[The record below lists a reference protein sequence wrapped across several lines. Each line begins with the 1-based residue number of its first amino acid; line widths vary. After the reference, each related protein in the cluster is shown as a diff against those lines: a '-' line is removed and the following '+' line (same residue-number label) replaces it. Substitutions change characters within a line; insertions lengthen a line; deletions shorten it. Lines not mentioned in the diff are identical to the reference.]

1 MKKILKGVIKI
12 FFTIILAALF
22 YLNIAMYHAPTY
34 VKSADGNYNQ
44 DVYYQLQFLKSEL
57 HQGAGDDMQF
67 YFPEG
72 FMFINALYGLSW
84 CDLIKPLNPDSPIYR
99 EGIEQI
105 DWAIK
110 QVKSQKAKNIFDP
123 NLLLSNGAF
132 YIGWK
137 NYLIGSKL
145 ELQNPND
152 RNELE
157 EAEFKK
163 ACSKISQ
170 AFDKSHSPFLES
182 YSGLSWPADATIAM
196 ACLSIHDKLSP
207 PLYSQN
213 IENWIVKVKNN
224 LDTITGLIPHQ
235 SEIYTGKSIAG
246 ARGSSQSLI
255 LNFLFDIDETFA
267 KTQFEIYKDRFLD
280 YRIGLPGI
288 REYPSE
294 IQGPGDID
302 SGPVI
307 LGIGGAA
314 SIVGQRTFF
323 KYGDVNTYKG
333 LRNSIEGFGLGFT
346 IKKKKK
352 YLFGKLPMADA
363 FICWSNAIEKVNTPE
378 KSNWRLSFQFLSF
391 LLAALLFLLLI
402 KL

>member
-1 MKKILKGVIKI
+1 MKKVLKIVFKILS
-12 FFTIILAALF
+12 TIVLGLLLYFNISLYHSPY
-22 YLNIAMYHAPTY
+22 YLKT
-34 VKSADGNYNQ
+34 VDGTYNQ
-44 DVYYQLQFLKSEL
+44 DVYHQLQFLKSEL
-57 HQGAGDDMQF
+57 HQGAGDEMQF

-84 CDLIKPLNPDSPIYR
+84 CDLLKPLNPDSPIYH

-105 DWAIK
+105 DWAID
-110 QVKSQKAKNIFDP
+110 QVSSQKAKNIFDP

-132 YIGWK
+132 YVGWK
-137 NYLIGSKL
+137 NYLLGSKL
-145 ELQNPND
+145 ILQNPND

-170 AFDKSHSPFLES
+170 AFDKSKSPFLES
-182 YSGLSWPADATIAM
+182 YSELSWPADATV
-196 ACLSIHDKLSP
+196 ACLSLHDKLYPSIYP
-207 PLYSQN
+207 QN
-213 IENWIVKVKNN
+213 IENWIAKVKNN

-235 SEIYTGKSIAG
+235 SDIYTGKSIAG

-255 LNFLFDIDETFA
+255 LNFLYDIDETFA
-267 KTQFEIYKDRFLD
+267 KNQFEIYKGNFLVYRF
-280 YRIGLPGI
+280 GLPGI
-288 REYPSE
+288 REYPLDKE
-294 IQGPGDID
+294 GNGDID

-314 SIVGQRTFF
+314 SIVGQRAFF
-323 KYGDVNTYKG
+323 KYGEVNTYEG
-333 LRNSIEGFGLGFT
+333 LRNSIEGFGLGLT
-346 IKKKKK
+346 IKDKKK

-363 FICWSNAIEKVNTPE
+363 FICWSNAIEKVNTTE
-378 KSNWRLSFQFLSF
+378 KSNWRLSFQLLSF
-391 LLAALLFLLLI
+391 FLAILLFLFLI